1 MRSIHESPFSPLQT
15 QAFHN
20 VMLGFWLAM
29 LLGRDAG
36 IWGVVFLIVA
46 MLLGV
51 CFLNRHRFG
60 RGPFAKLIAV
70 HRAVPWFF
78 PSAVV
83 THPLDHQSGNEP
95 SDELRL
101 RDTLLQHGVGIATLD
116 GSRISTWTELAREL
130 EAAYGPMRFPSEPR
144 AKCLSILNTALGKPP
159 RPKVLLWRHASHT
172 ARTNPALLVEVTS
185 RWTNQLTSAW
195 SPFLLLLDMPRAE
208 EPPIERPTQ
217 PIVRAKDSSDEEPA
231 MAELASAPSDSWWK
245 PKPGEMTP

>member
-36 IWGVVFLIVA
+36 IWGVVFLVVA

-51 CFLNRHRFG
+51 SFTKPPPLRPRPVRQAHRGASRRAMVLPFG
-60 RGPFAKLIAV
+60 SGHA
-70 HRAVPWFF
+70 
-78 PSAVV
+78 
-83 THPLDHQSGNEP
+83 PLDHQSGNEP

-144 AKCLSILNTALGKPP
+144 RQVPQHP
-159 RPKVLLWRHASHT
+159 EHR
-172 ARTNPALLVEVTS
+172 ARQTPAPQSPALAS
-185 RWTNQLTSAW
+185 RFAHGAHQSCIARRGHFAVDQPVDLRVV
-195 SPFLLLLDMPRAE
+195 PFLLLLDMPRAE

-217 PIVRAKDSSDEEPA
+217 PIVRAKGSSDEEPA

-245 PKPGEMTP
+245 PKPGEMSP